1 MVLRHNKDLMIILRP
16 LRKQLNLSVKNG
28 RVLTE
33 VESSELD
40 MDFSLDTE
48 FSVLGIGNDV
58 LL

>member
-16 LRKQLNLSVKNG
+16 LRKQLDFSVKNV